1 MRARL
6 GVTRPKGPAAAR
18 AAEAKARQ
26 LPRAAAASAAAAAAA
41 GVAGL
46 ARRLSREEPD
56 ESPIGPEAWGGWGR
70 PRVPSRLPARAR
82 RPAPE
87 PAGGGRVGTG
97 RPDASWAAGGSG
109 SASRVSTARP
119 PPALRLSPGF
129 RLARQPE
136 PGLWNR
142 SNVPAP
148 PLSGSGPRAAAPTV
162 ASPRAVLVTE
172 YVETESLRTWT
183 D

>member
-1 MRARL
+1 MRQRRKDL
-6 GVTRPKGPAAAR
+6 DLR
-18 AAEAKARQ
+18 
-26 LPRAAAASAAAAAAA
+26 ASAAPRR
-41 GVAGL
+41 
-46 ARRLSREEPD
+46 RRLRSSSSSSGRSGPCEAAHAGGAGRIANWARGLGGVGETQGSEPT
-56 ESPIGPEAWGGWGR
+56 AR
-70 PRVPSRLPARAR
+70 P
-82 RPAPE
+82 RPAPGSG
-87 PAGGGRVGTG
+87 ARRR
-97 RPDASWAAGGSG
+97 RPSRWAAGGSG